1 MSVQWIACPECT
13 FKLPYAIL
21 GKQGSFRTGGEF
33 ATLCRHRAGFA
44 RPAQLVLHHQRHHG
58 LPATARKDPYGR
70 RIGHDRPDRPAIT
83 DGFRQG
89 RCRLRSYAQQELAV
103 SVGEHLRVRVMDEDQ
118 RPRTAPDRTRVVA
131 EERQLG

>member
-44 RPAQLVLHHQRHHG
+44 RPDSTNGMDCPALRAEAERVLKIR
-58 LPATARKDPYGR
+58 LPGGP
-70 RIGHDRPDRPAIT
+70 
-83 DGFRQG
+83 
-89 RCRLRSYAQQELAV
+89 
-103 SVGEHLRVRVMDEDQ
+103 
-118 RPRTAPDRTRVVA
+118 
-131 EERQLG
+131 EESPETEA